1 MKDIINIMEIV
12 SEKYSI
18 MLGKNL
24 VGIYLHGSV
33 AFGCF
38 SWERGD
44 IDFIVVIK
52 EPIPQQTKL
61 QLVQVLQSFNKQLP
75 SRGFEM
81 SIVLE
86 KYCKA
91 FVYPTPCE
99 LHFKSVYTE
108 QYTNKLLSL
117 SDDER
122 IDEGLAADFTVI
134 KSVGVVI
141 YGAPIENVF
150 GIVPHEAYLD
160 SICNDIK
167 GVKEDIAQFPG
178 SSEYAILNACRVY
191 AYIKDGLVIS
201 KEQGGKWGLANLP
214 EKYHSLISAM
224 LNSYT
229 KGTEYSIDVTQ
240 QIQFVDYMFELIF
253 NTTN

>member
-1 MKDIINIMEIV
+1 MKDISKLMEIV
-12 SEKYSI
+12 SKKYNI
-18 MLGKNL
+18 ILGKNL
-24 VGIYLHGSV
+24 VGIYLHGSA

-38 SWERGD
+38 SWERSD
-44 IDFIVVIK
+44 IDFIVVIN
-52 EPIPQQTKL
+52 EPISPQTKL
-61 QLVQVLQSFNKQLP
+61 QLMQALKDLNGQLP
-75 SRGFEM
+75 PRGFEM
-81 SIVLE
+81 NIMLE

-91 FVYPTPCE
+91 FVCPSPCE
-99 LHFKSVYTE
+99 LHFKSCYTDE
-108 QYTNKLLSL
+108 YAKELFLLSN
-117 SDDER
+117 DGQAD
-122 IDEGLAADFTVI
+122 GNFAADFTVI

-160 SICNDIK
+160 SICNDVK
-167 GVKEDIAQFPG
+167 DAKEDIAQFPG

-224 LNSYT
+224 LNSYI
-229 KGTEYSIDVTQ
+229 KGTAYSIDVTQ
-240 QIQFVDYMFELIF
+240 QIQFVDYMLELIF
-253 NTTN
+253 NTIN

>member
-12 SEKYSI
+12 SEKYNI
-18 MLGKNL
+18 ILGKNL

-44 IDFIVVIK
+44 IDFIVVIN

-61 QLVQVLQSFNKQLP
+61 QLVQVLQDLNEQLP
-75 SRGFEM
+75 PRGFEM
-81 SIVLE
+81 FTVLE
-86 KYCKA
+86 KYCKT
-91 FVYPTPCE
+91 FVYPTPYE
-99 LHFKSVYTE
+99 LCFSSVYTE
-108 QYTNKLLSL
+108 TYTKKLLSL
-117 SDDER
+117 SDDKR
-122 IDEGLAADFTVI
+122 IEVGLAADFTII

-141 YGAPIENVF
+141 YGVPVENVF

-160 SICNDIK
+160 SICKDIK
-167 GVKEDIAQFPG
+167 GAKEDIVQFPG
-178 SSEYAILNACRVY
+178 SSEYAILNVCRVY
-191 AYIKDGLVIS
+191 AYIKDGLIIS

-214 EKYHSLISAM
+214 EKYHSLIFAM

-229 KGTEYSIDVTQ
+229 KGTAFSIDVTQ

-253 NTTN
+253 NTTK

>member
-1 MKDIINIMEIV
+1 MKDINKLMEIV
-12 SEKYSI
+12 SEKYNI
-18 MLGKNL
+18 LLGKNL

-38 SWERGD
+38 SWDRGD
-44 IDFIVVIK
+44 IDFIVVIN
-52 EPIPQQTKL
+52 EPISPQTKL
-61 QLVQVLQSFNKQLP
+61 QLMQVLKDLNEQLP
-75 SRGFEM
+75 PRGFEM

-91 FVYPTPCE
+91 FVCPSPCE

-108 QYTNKLLSL
+108 EYAKELFLLSN
-117 SDDER
+117 DGQAD
-122 IDEGLAADFTVI
+122 GNFAADFMVI

-160 SICNDIK
+160 AICNDIK
-167 GVKEDIAQFPG
+167 GAKEDIATFPG

-229 KGTEYSIDVTQ
+229 KGTAYSIDVTQ
-240 QIQFVDYMFELIF
+240 QIQFVDYMLELIF
-253 NTTN
+253 NTTK